1 MVKCGEEME
10 AKQDV
15 FMAIADQSRREIL
28 QLLMKHKEL
37 ALHELLPHFEISRT
51 AISKHLA
58 ILKTADLVQSQKVGR
73 ETRYR
78 LNAKPLKEVNQW
90 LGQYENLWNER
101 LTTLAEV
108 LKKKPEEK

>member
-1 MVKCGEEME
+1 MKRGEEME

-37 ALHELLPHFEISRT
+37 ALHELLAHFEISRT
-51 AISKHLA
+51 AVSKHLA

-90 LGQYENLWNER
+90 LELSENLWSER
-101 LTTLAEV
+101 LTTLADV
-108 LKKKPEEK
+108 LKKKQEEK